1 MIKDPKKYDLKASE
15 VKLGEALVNL
25 LKNWDF
31 VISTDGS
38 NKLNKQA
45 ILFFIREQTG
55 FDTKGVR
62 DNLKKFK
69 KAFLIIKDKI
79 INGIR

>member
-1 MIKDPKKYDLKASE
+1 MIKDPKKYDIKASE

-45 ILFFIREQTG
+45 ILFFIRE
-55 FDTKGVR
+55 
-62 DNLKKFK
+62 
-69 KAFLIIKDKI
+69 
-79 INGIR
+79 